1 MRFTINT
8 AAKGYIL
15 SDGTLTSY
23 ELIEL
28 KILPSTRVSYKCLIG
43 GREVFLNDIPR
54 TYSDEDAFRRGEP
67 DGLIETDVKDLL
79 WKVSMIHVNPDGEGR
94 HMVFTYRDGKVRY
107 MDGRE
112 IVFTLSGGKWSSNYA
127 CYNSEKELRRW
138 HDVTVTENDGST
150 REIRSMAG
158 LVAIKS
164 EQEVAVRK
172 LTEAIKEAA
181 DSGIKIIADWESYD
195 VYVMDTRGI
204 SKLEL
209 LYGEDPD
216 DERKDIID
224 MRMMRRIAR
233 IDVINSNNDCYAAL
247 PFRDEPGNKNE

>member
-1 MRFTINT
+1 MKFTINT
-8 AAKGYIL
+8 AAKGYTL
-15 SDGTLTSY
+15 YNGELTSY

-43 GREVFLNDIPR
+43 GHEMFLNDTPR
-54 TYSDEDAFRRGEP
+54 TYSNEDTFRRGEP

-79 WKVSMIHVNPDGEGR
+79 WKSSTIHVNPDNEGKY
-94 HMVFTYRDGKVRY
+94 MVFAYRDGKVHY

-138 HDVTVTENDGST
+138 HDVTVTESDGGT
-150 REIRSMAG
+150 RTMRSMAG

-181 DSGIKIIADWESYD
+181 DSGIKIIADWENCD
-195 VYVMDTRGI
+195 VYVMDTRNI

-209 LYGEDPD
+209 LYEGENPD
-216 DERKDIID
+216 DERKDIISTN
-224 MRMMRRIAR
+224 MMRRIAR
-233 IDVINSNNDCYAAL
+233 IDIINTGNDNSYAAL
-247 PFRDEPGNKNE
+247 PFRDEPDNK